1 MVAPPPGGELRS
13 FAPSVSMTTQAI
25 GLAIAALAA
34 VQHGVVAHWQLRDA
48 GLGADAIDYWHATGR
63 LHRIHRGVY
72 AVGHARL
79 TWHGRLWAALLAC
92 GGPGA
97 ALISHRSAAALHEL
111 LPRPGGPVDVTSL
124 RRSSST
130 PAIRVHR
137 GDTIREVAEVDGL
150 PCTTVSRTLI
160 DLADVLPPHRLER
173 VVHRAEDLRVLDT
186 RALQEPG
193 RRSLARAL
201 ATLAHDEPSVTRS
214 ELEERF
220 LLLVARSDLPRPELN
235 VRIGADEV
243 DALWRP
249 QALVAELDGAA
260 THLTAHA
267 FEQDRTRDARL
278 LLAGLRVVRP
288 THRQVTRE
296 PRATA
301 APLRGL
307 LHR

>member
-1 MVAPPPGGELRS
+1 M
-13 FAPSVSMTTQAI
+13 
-25 GLAIAALAA
+25 LALS
-34 VQHGVVAHWQLRDA
+34 QHGVVSTAQLNAA
-48 GLGADAIDYWHATGR
+48 GLARGAIHHRVQRGR

-137 GDTIREVAEVDGL
+137 GDTITDAAEVDGL
-150 PCTTVSRTLI
+150 PCTTVSRTLV
-160 DLADVLPPHRLER
+160 DLADVLTPHRLER
-173 VVHRAEDLRVLDT
+173 VVHRAEELRVLDT
-186 RALQEPG
+186 RGLAEPG
-193 RRSLARAL
+193 RRSLTRAL
-201 ATLAHDEPSVTRS
+201 ATLAHDEPAITRS

-220 LLLVARSDLPRPELN
+220 LSLVAESRLPRPELN
-235 VRIGADEV
+235 VDLNGIEV

-249 QALVAELDGAA
+249 QRLVAELDGRA
-260 THLTAHA
+260 THLTARA
-267 FEQDRTRDARL
+267 FERDRARDARL
-278 LLAGLRVVRP
+278 LLHGLRVVRL
-288 THRQVTRE
+288 TWRQVTRE
-296 PRATA
+296 PQATA
-301 APLRGL
+301 RLLRGL
-307 LHR
+307 LHG

>member
-1 MVAPPPGGELRS
+1 VRRELHD
-13 FAPSVSMTTQAI
+13 TH
-25 GLAIAALAA
+25 GLLGDPLLAALALG
-34 VQHGVVAHWQLRDA
+34 QHGVVSTAQLNAA
-48 GLGADAIDYWHATGR
+48 GLARGAIHHRVQRGR
-63 LHRIHRGVY
+63 LHRIHRRVY
-72 AVGHARL
+72 AVGHTRL

-186 RALQEPG
+186 RGLQEPG
-193 RRSLARAL
+193 RCSLQRAL
-201 ATLAHDEPSVTRS
+201 ATLRHDEPAITRS

-220 LLLVARSDLPRPELN
+220 LALVAESDLPRPQTN
-235 VRIGADEV
+235 VLLHGLEV
-243 DALWRP
+243 DALWRE
-249 QALVAELDGAA
+249 QDLVAELDGQA
-260 THLTAHA
+260 THLTAAA
-267 FEQDRTRDARL
+267 FERDRARDARL
-278 LLAGLRVVRP
+278 LLHGLRVVRL
-288 THRQVTRE
+288 TWRQVTRE
-296 PRATA
+296 PEATA
-301 APLRGL
+301 GLLRRL